1 VFIRFSQKRVRAF
14 MDMNSVIVA
23 RRPVPPFFLILAA
36 RRSSSGLFLPRPDKV
51 GLATQAV
58 ASLAI
63 AVVLVKLAR
72 TFHADPRPLAV
83 DPSIRA
89 LFAHPADNGFPSE
102 HTALAATVAVLV
114 ITYRRGLGAVLL
126 ATSIMVGRPGW
137 PRTCTTGRTLS
148 PGC

>member
-1 VFIRFSQKRVRAF
+1 
-14 MDMNSVIVA
+14 MH
-23 RRPVPPFFLILAA
+23 
-36 RRSSSGLFLPRPDKV
+36 
-51 GLATQAV
+51 AV
-58 ASLAI
+58 MSLAI
-63 AVVLVKLAR
+63 AVVLIKLAGAV
-72 TFHADPRPLAV
+72 HADPRSFV

-137 PRTCTTGRTLS
+137 PRTCTTGRALS

>member
-1 VFIRFSQKRVRAF
+1 
-14 MDMNSVIVA
+14 M
-23 RRPVPPFFLILAA
+23 
-36 RRSSSGLFLPRPDKV
+36 
-51 GLATQAV
+51 
-58 ASLAI
+58 AI

-72 TFHADPRPLAV
+72 TVHADPRPLAV

-126 ATSIMVGRPGW
+126 ATSIMAGWPGW
-137 PRTCTTGRTLS
+137 SRTCTTDRTLS